1 MTQDSNASRSLSLSR
16 RHLLVGAVA
25 ASGCSTLTSIDQ
37 SAAKNPNAIN
47 TDKDWQ
53 QAARI
58 VQNLKIP
65 SFPNNDFN
73 IADFGAES
81 GRDARIAI
89 KKAITACH
97 QAGGGRVLVPA
108 GNYSTGPI
116 HLKSNVNF
124 HIEKGAKL
132 TFSTN
137 PDDYLPEVIT
147 RWEGMELMG
156 FSPLIYA
163 YEQENIAITGE
174 GVLDGAA
181 SMENWWPWKSNEEWN
196 APGFP
201 SQAPVRDQLMKDV
214 EAGKPVS
221 ERRYGKDNYLRPPF
235 IQLYQCQTLLI
246 ESVTLLRSPF
256 WLINPVLCRDVTVRG
271 VHLESL
277 GPNSDG
283 CNPESCKNV
292 LIERCYFDTG
302 DDCIA
307 IKSGRNAD
315 GRRLAT
321 PSENIV
327 IRDCQMRAGHG
338 GVVLGSEISGGARNI
353 FVENCHMSSP
363 DLDRGLRIKTNS
375 IRGGTIEHL
384 RFRNITI
391 GQVRDALVINF
402 YYEEGDAGSFDP
414 TVRDI
419 VIENLMCEQAAR
431 AFQVRGFTRKPIE
444 QLHLQNVHIVKA
456 VEIGNLENI
465 RGLTL
470 ANVTLNG
477 EILGGD

>member
-1 MTQDSNASRSLSLSR
+1 MTAPSHTLPAFCLSR
-16 RHLLVGAVA
+16 RHLLASALA
-25 ASGCSTLTSIDQ
+25 ASGCAKLPSQSQSTQL
-37 SAAKNPNAIN
+37 N
-47 TDKDWQ
+47 TDADWQ
-53 QAARI
+53 QASQI
-58 VQNLKIP
+58 VANIKVP
-65 SFPNNDFN
+65 SFAQRDFA
-73 IADFGAES
+73 ITHFGAQPES
-81 GRDARIAI
+81 DASFAI
-89 KKAITACH
+89 KEAIAACH
-97 QAGGGRVLVPA
+97 QAGGGRVVIPA
-108 GNYSTGPI
+108 GHFHTGPI
-116 HLKSNVNF
+116 HLKSHVNL
-124 HIEKGAKL
+124 HLEQGAKL
-132 TFSTN
+132 TFSTD
-137 PDDYLPEVIT
+137 PARYLPEVLT

-163 YEQENIAITGE
+163 YQQTNIAITGE
-174 GVLDGAA
+174 GVLDGGA
-181 SMENWWPWKSNEEWN
+181 SMANWWPWKANDEWH

-201 SQAPVRDQLMKDV
+201 SQAPVRQRLMSDV
-214 EAGKPVS
+214 EAGKPVR

-235 IQLYQCQTLLI
+235 IQLYQCQTILI
-246 ESVTLLRSPF
+246 ENVTLLRSPF
-256 WLINPVLCRDVTVRG
+256 WLINPVLCNDVTIRG

-292 LIERCYFDTG
+292 LIERCFFDTG

-321 PSENIV
+321 PSEDIV

-402 YYEEGDAGSFDP
+402 YYEEGDAGKFDP

-419 VIENLMCEQAAR
+419 VIENLICEQAER
-431 AFQVRGFTRKPIE
+431 AFQVRGFARKPIE
-444 QLHLQNVHIVKA
+444 QLHLQNVHFLKA
-456 VEIGNLENI
+456 NQQGSLENI
-465 RGLTL
+465 QNLTIDK
-470 ANVTLNG
+470 VTLNG
-477 EILGGD
+477 ELITGY